1 MKIADAVKALSEGK
15 VIHCPNSFETM
26 KVFDDDLGKKVNCK
40 LAGSDTEEQNVYLTR
55 FAILYKHC
63 DFGMGP
69 FKSLVKPAETKP
81 DEPTETK

>member
-1 MKIADAVKALSEGK
+1 LRILEAVKALTEGK

-26 KVFDDDLGKKVNCK
+26 KVFEDDLGKKVNCK
-40 LAGSDTEEQNVYLTR
+40 LAGSDTEQQNIYLTR
-55 FAILYKHC
+55 FEILYKHC

-81 DEPTETK
+81 AKPSESK